1 VSDARAVQLRE
12 SEQMIRTTL
21 CNGMLQGSRAP
32 ASVAFQPKFGDKF
45 IGHLNTMYC
54 YGKKWL
60 LQVALAHL
68 LVGCRYRF
76 PVYVTHC
83 TLFTWE
89 VSKKTG
95 VRYFLSHPIDRY
107 ALLAYI
113 DTYTTALRLTG
124 LGGGAVHTGG
134 K

>member
-1 VSDARAVQLRE
+1 MADARAVQLRE
-12 SEQMIRTTL
+12 HEQMFRIII
-21 CNGMLQGSRAP
+21 CNEMLQGSWAP
-32 ASVAFQPKFGDKF
+32 VSVTFQSKFGYKF

-76 PVYVTHC
+76 PVYVTHR

-95 VRYFLSHPIDRY
+95 VRYFLSH
-107 ALLAYI
+107 
-113 DTYTTALRLTG
+113 TTLTG
-124 LGGGAVHTGG
+124 GTHS
-134 K
+134 